1 MDIELLCLQV
11 PIGCD
16 VEGSANSFGIT
27 RLELSL
33 LFLKF
38 HGSPEIQMTVAL
50 FLIKHGVQS
59 LIDKSNS
66 DNLNSWFPAPNGGIL
81 RLEVAILNFEGC
93 GM

>member
-1 MDIELLCLQV
+1 
-11 PIGCD
+11 
-16 VEGSANSFGIT
+16 
-27 RLELSL
+27 
-33 LFLKF
+33 
-38 HGSPEIQMTVAL
+38 MTVAL

-81 RLEVAILNFEGC
+81 RLELAHAILNFEEC